1 MFFLGFVFLTAFSLT
16 TKVISVLADLP
27 YSQLEGMNQKE
38 LTNYHKPRKLKK
50 ERKKNQTTM
59 NSKKKPT
66 NK

>member
-1 MFFLGFVFLTAFSLT
+1 M
-16 TKVISVLADLP
+16 SVLADLP

-38 LTNYHKPRKLKK
+38 LDNYHKPRKLKK
-50 ERKKNQTTM
+50 EEKKNQTTM